1 MNSMEQM
8 EARIK
13 EAFADEQ
20 YVKELFALEKPEDA
34 QAKLRE
40 KGISMT
46 LEEVKAIPQ
55 ALQMLQANDGEL
67 SEDALEDVAGGFAVT
82 ASVLGAAVA
91 MFVGGAGVGVAASVA
106 RGW

>member
-34 QAKLRE
+34 QAKLQE

-46 LEEVKAIPQ
+46 LDEVKAIPKMLK
-55 ALQMLQANDGEL
+55 AAQMNGDEL
-67 SEDALEDVAGGFAVT
+67 SEDLLEDVAGG
-82 ASVLGAAVA
+82 VLTVAAATIIAAGIGA
-91 MFVGGAGVGVAASVA
+91 GGAIIGAGIE
-106 RGW
+106 RWGW